1 MSIFCSSL
9 VKKITHNHI
18 FLKFNIAVF
27 LILHFIYCTCIFLGF
42 SLPYFILAVQ
52 RETGSQEKRE
62 GNIMTAWNQCRT
74 KVSFYSSICWV
85 YRPFDIGHFR
95 DSKIKAVYIYIY
107 IYIYIYLKMVKPLLP
122 LYNVILSSIWV
133 VLDYKKIID
142 GERERERER
151 KEKFQIRRHQF
162 YECFFS
168 VKLHK
173 TAWETTILLQLP

>member
-62 GNIMTAWNQCRT
+62 GNIMTVWNQCRT

-95 DSKIKAVYIYIY
+95 DSKIKAVYIYIFENGQASPAFVQCHF
-107 IYIYIYLKMVKPLLP
+107 ILYLSCTGLQKD
-122 LYNVILSSIWV
+122 NWWR
-133 VLDYKKIID
+133 
-142 GERERERER
+142 ERERERER
-151 KEKFQIRRHQF
+151 KREVSDTKASILWVLFFRQI
-162 YECFFS
+162 
-168 VKLHK
+168 
-173 TAWETTILLQLP
+173 T